1 MAGKWKF
8 GPRADRLCL
17 KWGQSCS
24 IVKRRAHTGIA
35 SVSPPAAVATGR
47 SEGDITVHFPLPS
60 ARTPKIQGALF
71 VVDSGSR
78 GGSLALGRD
87 GRGELGG
94 GRGGRR
100 P

>member
-47 SEGDITVHFPLPS
+47 SEGDIVDVGVGGDSVESEGQT
-60 ARTPKIQGALF
+60 ALLG
-71 VVDSGSR
+71 DSGVVR
-78 GGSLALGRD
+78 
-87 GRGELGG
+87 
-94 GRGGRR
+94 
-100 P
+100 